1 MNPTKSELIPQV
13 VSTLK
18 KTLAGGLIAA
28 AFTLSQAQA
37 SAVTI
42 DFEDPI
48 FLDNGGLYFAG
59 DAVVA
64 GQFTIGIDSP
74 YGGLAGLIVD
84 GNDPW
89 SCQGMGCPVN
99 NSSNY
104 FAGVNNAWMFLSYN
118 SGAVRMQS
126 LDFSFL
132 APYAG
137 VINGVVG
144 RLLVFALDN
153 QGNVA
158 GLTSQEFAPQV
169 NGEWMFANW
178 SGISSAFGNNF
189 YSNYALT
196 ACLYDSNGDC
206 FTNANNQGQFA
217 VDNIN
222 FDVPAPATLGLIS
235 FSLLGLA
242 ASRRRT
248 NANK

>member
-1 MNPTKSELIPQV
+1 MTPIKSELIPQV

-18 KTLAGGLIAA
+18 KTLAGSLIAA
-28 AFTLSQAQA
+28 AFTVAQAQA
-37 SAVTI
+37 GTITI
-42 DFEDPI
+42 DFEDPAFTDVGF
-48 FLDNGGLYFAG
+48 FLAG
-59 DAVVA
+59 DSVNL
-64 GQFTIGIDSP
+64 GQFNVLVDSP
-74 YGGLAGLIVD
+74 DGGMPGLPVN
-84 GNDPW
+84 GSDPW
-89 SCQGMGCPVN
+89 ACAGMGCPVN

-118 SGAVRMQS
+118 SGSVRMQS

-144 RLLVFALDN
+144 RLLVLALDN
-153 QGNVA
+153 QGNIA
-158 GLTSQEFAPQV
+158 GLTSKEFAPQV
-169 NGEWMFANW
+169 NGQWMFTDW
-178 SGISSAFGNNF
+178 SGIGADFGNKF
-189 YSNYALT
+189 YSNYAIT
-196 ACLYDSNGDC
+196 ACLYTTSNQC
-206 FTNANNQGQFA
+206 AVNANNQGQFA

-222 FDVPAPATLGLIS
+222 FDVPAPATLGLIG